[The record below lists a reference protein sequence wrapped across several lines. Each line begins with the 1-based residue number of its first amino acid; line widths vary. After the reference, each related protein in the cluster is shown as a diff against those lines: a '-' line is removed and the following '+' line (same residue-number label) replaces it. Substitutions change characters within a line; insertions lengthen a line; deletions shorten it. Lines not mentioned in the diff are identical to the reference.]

1 MYKPFS
7 EALNYALEK
16 LSEINVDGLPEFEK
30 HIVFVPLDEG
40 VESDRDL
47 EGSLFK
53 PDIIIMSF
61 DAACRFRNV
70 RDTRTLTV
78 SQFISKIPP
87 KASTKKGSK
96 ANSSSRVG
104 WKDVLSAVEM
114 KRGPKEE
121 WPLLGHFSENVPQIV
136 SEGMDEQLLQ
146 PRNAD
151 PATPSDVSQS
161 QTRKIHTL
169 AYECTAEGDCTVV
182 TSKSAGSKKRTASEA
197 GISSGIPSTDSKQQ
211 WGHPKQSLL
220 DQSGTYA
227 GEKLSD
233 SHTTSHVINL
243 LVQGENLDIRVQSTQ
258 LTQPGR

>member
-7 EALNYALEK
+7 EALNYALER
-16 LSEINVDGLPEFEK
+16 LSKIEVEGLPKFK
-30 HIVFVPLDEG
+30 SDIVFVPLDEG
-40 VESDRDL
+40 VEFDRDL

-53 PDIIIMSF
+53 PDIIIMSL
-61 DAACRFRNV
+61 DSACRFRNV

-114 KRGPKEE
+114 KRGPKEG
-121 WPLLGHFSENVPQIV
+121 WPLLGHFSETVPQII

-146 PRNAD
+146 SRNPN

-161 QTRKIHTL
+161 QTRKIHAL
-169 AYECTAEGDCTVV
+169 AYGRTAEGLYSCDL
-182 TSKSAGSKKRTASEA
+182 E
-197 GISSGIPSTDSKQQ
+197 I
-211 WGHPKQSLL
+211 
-220 DQSGTYA
+220 
-227 GEKLSD
+227 
-233 SHTTSHVINL
+233 
-243 LVQGENLDIRVQSTQ
+243 
-258 LTQPGR
+258 GRE

>member
-1 MYKPFS
+1 MLWKMLEEGGHGGQLRQDEEETEGLVRDPAVGSTPALNAFYSKLSSAKDERHMYKPFS
-7 EALNYALEK
+7 EALNYALEM
-16 LSEINVDGLPEFEK
+16 LSEINVDGLPEFEE

-114 KRGPKEE
+114 KRDPKDG

-136 SEGMDEQLLQ
+136 SEGMDAQLLQ
-146 PRNAD
+146 SRNTD

-169 AYECTAEGDCTVV
+169 AYEHPAEVLHSCDL
-182 TSKSAGSKKRTASEA
+182 K
-197 GISSGIPSTDSKQQ
+197 ISR
-211 WGHPKQSLL
+211 
-220 DQSGTYA
+220 
-227 GEKLSD
+227 E
-233 SHTTSHVINL
+233 
-243 LVQGENLDIRVQSTQ
+243 
-258 LTQPGR
+258 